1 MSPNRL
7 SPSQAEQ
14 AADSLL
20 RAARHDHIARLDRW
34 HRFTY
39 PLYADLGMV
48 RPAARMTVAQQAA
61 RSVQHDPAWRRIKLV
76 TLVLLAGLLLAWLL
90 VGALSDR
97 VAALLLFLLIVV
109 LQLQFLR
116 LKRAAVTRAVAA
128 MRAAGDDRLLR

>member
-1 MSPNRL
+1 
-7 SPSQAEQ
+7 
-14 AADSLL
+14 
-20 RAARHDHIARLDRW
+20 
-34 HRFTY
+34 
-39 PLYADLGMV
+39 
-48 RPAARMTVAQQAA
+48 
-61 RSVQHDPAWRRIKLV
+61 VQHDPAWRRIKLV